1 MSSSNM
7 LNVMHVP
14 MVHFEQYFLPDA
26 ITQARKKA
34 AVRTPADKNAWMGL
48 VYKNNND
55 QIRVINASYCID
67 RIPQF
72 CGGALLYGVHI
83 TNMPMTRTSF
93 SINNWRAEDYG
104 RNCGTR
110 PECVPE
116 EFWGR
121 GTRNT
126 VDYIKSSFDSGTC
139 ELPSINDMLGKKV
152 VTGQEAKRYVFG
164 MLMESIVTT
173 MLANNWRRI
182 MCADRVD
189 GSMAAMF
196 SAFIKDRRN
205 NRSEIINAYNYE
217 RLWSAPFT
225 RYGLLNDNARDIV
238 PARVRV
244 QRSKPFVN
252 ANSGNTCHTFIV
264 EADRAP
270 TDRKLAAAASAQ
282 AHARCAALRPWT
294 TLATR
299 DEVDAGVL
307 SRGAALLM
315 HVPIVMPSATVMRWS
330 DNTGLTRVKRSL
342 SATRAENA
350 RAAGEATEALPF

>member
-14 MVHFEQYFLPDA
+14 MVHFEQYSLPDA
-26 ITQARKKA
+26 ITQVRKK
-34 AVRTPADKNAWMGL
+34 VESRNPADKNAWMGL

-55 QIRVINASYCID
+55 QIRAINASYCIN
-67 RIPQF
+67 RIPEF

-83 TNMPMTRTSF
+83 TNLPMVKTAFALNRWRT
-93 SINNWRAEDYG
+93 EDYG
-104 RNCGTR
+104 RNHRSR
-110 PECVPE
+110 PGCVPE
-116 EFWGR
+116 EFWGQ
-121 GTRNT
+121 GTRST
-126 VDYIKSSFDSGTC
+126 VDYIRSSFDAGTC

-164 MLMESIVTT
+164 MLMGSIVTT

-182 MCADRVD
+182 MCADKAG

-205 NRSEIINAYNYE
+205 NRSEIINADDYD
-217 RLWSAPFT
+217 RLWSAPLT
-225 RYGLLNDNARDIV
+225 RYGLLTEYAREV
-238 PARVRV
+238 APARVRV

-270 TDRKLAAAASAQ
+270 RDRKLAAAANAQ
-282 AHARCAALRPWT
+282 AHARYDALKPWT
-294 TLATR
+294 TPQTR
-299 DEVDAGVL
+299 DEMNAGVL

-315 HVPIVMPSATVMRWS
+315 HVPIVMPHATAMRWS